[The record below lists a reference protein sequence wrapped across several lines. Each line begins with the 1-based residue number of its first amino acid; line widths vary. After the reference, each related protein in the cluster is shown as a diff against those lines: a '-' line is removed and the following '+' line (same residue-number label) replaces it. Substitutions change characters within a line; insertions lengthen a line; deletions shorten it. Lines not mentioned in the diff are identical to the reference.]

1 MTNRHKEALG
11 RAPFGTQEV
20 RQMRAKV
27 SNKQTAT
34 MARKLAEKR
43 ATSRKKGKYSS

>member
-1 MTNRHKEALG
+1 MTNRYREALG
-11 RAPFGTQEV
+11 RSSFGTQEV

-34 MARKLAEKR
+34 MARKLADKR
-43 ATSRKKGKYSS
+43 TSTSQKGKNSR

>member
-1 MTNRHKEALG
+1 MTNRYREALG
-11 RAPFGTQEV
+11 RSSFGTQEV

-34 MARKLAEKR
+34 MAKKLAEKR
-43 ATSRKKGKYSS
+43 ASTSQKGKSSR